1 MNIMGFAVFLKDY
14 VLWHYGEGIKNITAL
29 GLNFLRFENHFFSQK
44 LLLKTLFS
52 PYRRM
57 QERYKKGFDVE
68 AFLESA
74 IINFITRL
82 VGFLLRSVILLA
94 SGVTNLFTIIA
105 IPIALVLWIFLP
117 LLIVALLIAGFYFL

>member
-94 SGVTNLFTIIA
+94 SGVTNLFTIIES
-105 IPIALVLWIFLP
+105 PSLSFYGFFFLC
-117 LLIVALLIAGFYFL
+117 LS

>member
-1 MNIMGFAVFLKDY
+1 MGFALFLKDY
-14 VLWHYGEGIKNITAL
+14 VLWHYGEGIKNIAAL
-29 GLNFLRFENHFFSQK
+29 GLNFLRFEHHFFSQK

-57 QERYKKGFDVE
+57 QERYKKGFDME

-82 VGFLLRSVILLA
+82 VGFLLRSIILLA
-94 SGVTNLFTIIA
+94 SGVANIFTIIA
-105 IPIALVLWIFLP
+105 IPIALALWIFLP
-117 LLIVALLIAGFYFL
+117 LLIAALLVAGFYFL

>member
-1 MNIMGFAVFLKDY
+1 MGFAVFLKDY

>member
-94 SGVTNLFTIIA
+94 SGVANLFTIIA

>member
-1 MNIMGFAVFLKDY
+1 MGFAVFLKDY
-14 VLWHYGEGIKNITAL
+14 VLWHYWEGIKNIAAL

-94 SGVTNLFTIIA
+94 SGVANLFTIIA

>member
-1 MNIMGFAVFLKDY
+1 MGFAVFLKDY

-94 SGVTNLFTIIA
+94 SGVANLFTIIA